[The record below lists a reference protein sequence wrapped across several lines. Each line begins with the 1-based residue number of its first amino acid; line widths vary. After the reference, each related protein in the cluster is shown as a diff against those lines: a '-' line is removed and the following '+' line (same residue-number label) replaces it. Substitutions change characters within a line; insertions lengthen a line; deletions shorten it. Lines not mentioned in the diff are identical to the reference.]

1 MYYSFFFILITLHFY
16 FFPFQFLFLGICVHV
31 TRESPVFPI
40 QLASLPVFPT
50 PLLMLCTESCVCCH
64 TALRHC
70 RYEWRLI
77 QGGAVRSDCNLC
89 LARLLCAVLNVID
102 CLLLGSFPSGFVTVN
117 CGFSLV
123 PSNSRVGL
131 LWATSLFQH
140 WSSFLLPSRESP
152 CVLPLTL
159 DLDCSLCAG
168 D

>member
-31 TRESPVFPI
+31 TRESPVFPS
-40 QLASLPVFPT
+40 QSASLPVFPT

-77 QGGAVRSDCNLC
+77 QGGAVISDCNLC

-102 CLLLGSFPSGFVTVN
+102 CLLLGSFPWICHSELWVLLGTPKQS
-117 CGFSLV
+117 CGSLV
-123 PSNSRVGL
+123 GHLAVSALV
-131 LWATSLFQH
+131 
-140 WSSFLLPSRESP
+140 FLSAALP
-152 CVLPLTL
+152 
-159 DLDCSLCAG
+159 
-168 D
+168 